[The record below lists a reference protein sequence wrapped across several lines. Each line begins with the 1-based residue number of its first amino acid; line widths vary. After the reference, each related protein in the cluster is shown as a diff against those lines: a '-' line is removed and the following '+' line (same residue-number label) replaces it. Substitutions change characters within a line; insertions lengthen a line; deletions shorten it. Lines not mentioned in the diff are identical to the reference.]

1 MSESNKAGIFA
12 LIVSFL
18 IPIAGVI
25 IYFIEK
31 DKVSNPSAYLKCALA
46 GFIVGLFFGKIL

>member
-46 GFIVGLFFGKIL
+46 GVIVGLIFGKIL